1 METDAAN
8 KNTVSLQNLSRIMYW
23 NDIVSKIQGI
33 PGLDN
38 SKYCTG

>member
-8 KNTVSLQNLSRIMYW
+8 KNTVSLQILSRIMCW
-23 NDIVSKIQGI
+23 NDIVSKTQGI

-38 SKYCTG
+38 SEYCTG